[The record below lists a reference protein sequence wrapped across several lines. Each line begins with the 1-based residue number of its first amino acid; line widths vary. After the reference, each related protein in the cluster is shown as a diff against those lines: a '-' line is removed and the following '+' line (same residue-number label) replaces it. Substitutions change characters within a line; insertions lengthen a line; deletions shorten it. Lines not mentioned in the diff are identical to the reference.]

1 MRRNC
6 LNICK
11 CMKWDPLKGSDNRRG
26 VSVLTQY
33 VTQNV
38 PDLERRGKISCCYVG
53 ISSLLYRSPNNL
65 LIAFKSQFQ
74 V

>member
-53 ISSLLYRSPNNL
+53 IS
-65 LIAFKSQFQ
+65 
-74 V
+74 